1 MTKII
6 LDSLSFSYPDK
17 KVIDGLS
24 LSLDGKMNVI
34 MGESGGGKSTL
45 LDIIAGLKK
54 AGGKSELVGAAQQ
67 PKISYMMQ
75 DATLLPWL
83 SAIDN
88 VNLVLSDSKTTLDE
102 ARAWLTL
109 VGLGEDGDASL
120 LPHELS
126 GGMKQRVALAR
137 TLAYEAD
144 VYILDEPF
152 RALNEELRAEMA
164 QLVKRRADD
173 LGATVI
179 VVTHDPADAELLG
192 ADKVITFHGSP
203 LKEYEV
209 E

>member
-1 MTKII
+1 MTKVK

-17 KVIDGLS
+17 KVIDNLS
-24 LSLDGKMNVI
+24 LALDGKINVI

-54 AGGKSELVGAAQQ
+54 ADGKVKIFGNAQR

-75 DATLLPWL
+75 DATLLPWM
-83 SAIDN
+83 SALDN
-88 VNLVLSDSKTTLDE
+88 VNVVLSDSKETQDE

-109 VGLGEDGDASL
+109 VGLGENGDASL

-137 TLAYEAD
+137 TLAYEANI
-144 VYILDEPF
+144 YLLDEPF

-179 VVTHDPADAELLG
+179 LVTHDPCDAELLD

>member
-1 MTKII
+1 MTKIQ

-17 KVIDGLS
+17 KVIGALS
-24 LSLDGKMNVI
+24 LVLDGKINVI

-54 AGGKSELVGAAQQ
+54 ADGTVTFDERSER

-75 DATLLPWL
+75 DATLLPWM
-83 SAIDN
+83 SALDN
-88 VNLVLSDSKTTLDE
+88 VNVVLSDSKATLDE
-102 ARAWLTL
+102 AKAWLTL
-109 VGLGEDGDASL
+109 VGLGEKGDASL

-144 VYILDEPF
+144 IYLLDEPF

-164 QLVKRRADD
+164 RLVKRRADD

-179 VVTHDPADAELLG
+179 LVTHDPCDAELLG

-203 LKEYEV
+203 LWKYRIQ
-209 E
+209 